1 MSGFAVASPYLQQ
14 VAQHHSKLLTNF
26 IPYTPFSIFAF
37 IHALRVATAY
47 RGAARTGGYEGRISF
62 FQSAI
67 VPAVLIL
74 GGSTVTNVLL
84 GIIPGW
90 VITPIPVITYTILP
104 AVLFR
109 SPLSLALLQIPTL
122 PLNILFSAVDGFS
135 RIVGITTFG
144 VDTVISHSDPA
155 VANSPW
161 AMIVI
166 ATLAGGGGGL
176 IVPAFKGFH
185 ADWAFG
191 TPPWAKEGPGI
202 DVWGATLIGYIYST
216 LIDAHPF
223 FRYLPSHVLPSSF
236 LPKAYLTSKIAQ
248 PLLPAHEAKI
258 ACSVI
263 LFSLLSLRLILL
275 YITSPSAVAPK
286 KAAITS
292 SVPAVK
298 KAVAPIAGTPKKS
311 GTAKKPHSTTPAE
324 KKAQ

>member
-1 MSGFAVASPYLQQ
+1 MSLMLPLALQLIGAPTDLNTIPALYSPP
-14 VAQHHSKLLTNF
+14 T
-26 IPYTPFSIFAF
+26 
-37 IHALRVATAY
+37 R
-47 RGAARTGGYEGRISF
+47 
-62 FQSAI
+62 
-67 VPAVLIL
+67 
-74 GGSTVTNVLL
+74 
-84 GIIPGW
+84 
-90 VITPIPVITYTILP
+90 ILP

-202 DVWGATLIGYIYST
+202 DVWGATLIGYIYS
-216 LIDAHPF
+216 
-223 FRYLPSHVLPSSF
+223 
-236 LPKAYLTSKIAQ
+236 
-248 PLLPAHEAKI
+248 
-258 ACSVI
+258 
-263 LFSLLSLRLILL
+263 
-275 YITSPSAVAPK
+275 
-286 KAAITS
+286 
-292 SVPAVK
+292 
-298 KAVAPIAGTPKKS
+298 
-311 GTAKKPHSTTPAE
+311 
-324 KKAQ
+324 